1 MKPLTLENAVAHNVE
16 LHNAILTT
24 PDRWGQTGRV
34 RYDGAGK
41 WTFHPDE
48 PSVESTSHPRSE
60 ICIPRLDR
68 TKTFTPPGKL
78 HRLEQKLSHALGP
91 DTFKVVGGRLCTRRT
106 RSGIV
111 KVAAG
116 MTAFIGKGT
125 FMDKLDHVMGVV
137 NKAGHSEM
145 EERDALIA
153 NIESGLWFAVRRK
166 GTKLWK
172 APVYPV
178 GQYRG
183 LEWDLVSLGKPSE
196 NTSRLERLLRLNE
209 TP

>member
-68 TKTFTPPGKL
+68 TKTFTPPSPL
-78 HRLEQKLSHALGP
+78 YRSDQ
-91 DTFKVVGGRLCTRRT
+91 RRSQSIRT
-106 RSGIV
+106 VAEGIT
-111 KVAAG
+111 K
-116 MTAFIGKGT
+116 FIGKGT
-125 FMDKLDHVMGVV
+125 FMDHLRRVMGEV
-137 NKAGHSEM
+137 NKAGRSEL

-178 GQYRG
+178 GRYRG
-183 LEWDLVSLGKPSE
+183 LGWDLVSLGKPSE
-196 NTSRLERLLRLNE
+196 QTTRLERLLRLNE